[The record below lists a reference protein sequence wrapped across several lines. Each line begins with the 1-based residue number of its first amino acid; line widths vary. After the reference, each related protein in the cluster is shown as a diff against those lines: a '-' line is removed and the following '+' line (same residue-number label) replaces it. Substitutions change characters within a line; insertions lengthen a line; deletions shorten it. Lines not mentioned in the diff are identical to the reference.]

1 MKCPYCDYL
10 DSRVLDSR
18 PSEDG
23 NSIRRR
29 RACNRCNRRFTTYE
43 RVEVMPIMVIK
54 KDMRREAFTPEKIRS
69 SILRACEKRT
79 LSSRDIEAMVDHVV
93 KEVYVRCDG
102 EIKSE
107 DIGNLVMEELKQA
120 DQVAYVRFASVYRQF
135 SDISDIYAE
144 LNHLLSD
151 AQKSKE

>member
-1 MKCPYCDYL
+1 MRCPFCEYL

-23 NSIRRR
+23 NTIRRR
-29 RACNRCNRRFTTYE
+29 RACNRCNKRFTTYE
-43 RVEVMPIMVIK
+43 RVESVPLMVIK
-54 KDMRREAFTPEKIRS
+54 KDMRREVFQPEKIRM

-79 LSSRDIEAMVDHVV
+79 LSRREIDEMVERVV
-93 KEVYVRCDG
+93 KNIYASSDG
-102 EIKSE
+102 EIKSV

-135 SDISDIYAE
+135 TDISDIYTE
-144 LNHLLSD
+144 LNQLLSD
-151 AQKSKE
+151 SQKSKE